1 MAQTGYTPIQLY
13 HSTAAGTTPTAGNLL
28 PGEPA
33 INIAD
38 MALYFE
44 NSGGVVRRLM
54 NNPAGLQYPVA
65 DGTTG
70 QMLITNGSGVLS
82 FTAPP
87 AGTVT
92 SVGSGTGLTGGPITS
107 SGTLSIDTGVV
118 VTLTGTQTLTNKTL
132 TAPVLTV
139 GTANGLV
146 YLNGSAAM
154 TSSSA
159 LTFNGSSL
167 IVSVNSATDAVRI
180 TQTGAGNALVVEDS
194 ANPDATPF
202 IVDTNGRVGVGSTS
216 LTGFS
221 LRVGSNT
228 TGATT
233 AVAVDVT
240 TTAQSDVTAN
250 AAAFRTQLSTQA
262 AAYTLASLVHFS
274 ANQVTIGAT
283 SAVTNQYGFIANSS
297 LIGAT
302 NNFGF
307 HSNLASGAG
316 RWNFYAAGTA
326 QNYFAGTTLV
336 GTLTN
341 TNSSTLAV
349 GGTISETVSSTQY
362 LAASQYD
369 VGTAPNKIPLNQ
381 YLGALAYRANAMVS
395 APASA
400 TAIGNTGDIAMD
412 SSYFYVC
419 IAPNTW
425 KRVAIATW

>member
-13 HSTAAGTTPTAGNLL
+13 HSTAAGVAPTAGNLL

-44 NSGGVVRRLM
+44 NSGGLVRRLM

-65 DGTTG
+65 DGTSG

-87 AGTVT
+87 VGTVT

-132 TAPVLTV
+132 TAPVLTG

-146 YLNGSAAM
+146 YLNGSAVM
-154 TSSSA
+154 VSSSS
-159 LTFNGSSL
+159 LTFNG
-167 IVSVNSATDAVRI
+167 
-180 TQTGAGNALVVEDS
+180 
-194 ANPDATPF
+194 
-202 IVDTNGRVGVGSTS
+202 
-216 LTGFS
+216 
-221 LRVGSNT
+221 
-228 TGATT
+228 
-233 AVAVDVT
+233 
-240 TTAQSDVTAN
+240 
-250 AAAFRTQLSTQA
+250 
-262 AAYTLASLVHFS
+262 
-274 ANQVTIGAT
+274 
-283 SAVTNQYGFIANSS
+283 
-297 LIGAT
+297 
-302 NNFGF
+302 
-307 HSNLASGAG
+307 
-316 RWNFYAAGTA
+316 
-326 QNYFAGTTLV
+326 
-336 GTLTN
+336 
-341 TNSSTLAV
+341 STLAV

-362 LAASQYD
+362 LVASQYD
-369 VGTAPNKIPLNQ
+369 VGIAPNKIPLNQ
-381 YLGALAYRANAMVS
+381 YLGALAYRANAMVP

-400 TAIGNTGDIAMD
+400 TAVGNTGDIAMD